1 MLIVH
6 HTRKLQSEDCFD
18 MISGTNGLLGAADG
32 ARSYFKKQSELITRA
47 YLILLD
53 VTNKTKKF
61 IWSLIEKNACG
72 SLSKWKQNCAKNRLT
87 QS

>member
-47 YLILLD
+47 
-53 VTNKTKKF
+53 
-61 IWSLIEKNACG
+61 
-72 SLSKWKQNCAKNRLT
+72 
-87 QS
+87 